1 MVLSE
6 SFGMKKLLGI
16 GGSEDSLLALEH
28 TVERVSEMGD
38 DLTVAIFENPESDLS
53 PDDIEQRVTD
63 ILMDYDMD
71 PDVRR
76 LSGHPASRIV
86 DIAERENFD
95 EIVLGGGEESP
106 MGKIRVGEIAEF
118 VILNSHVSVKLV
130 R

>member
-1 MVLSE
+1 MFE
-6 SFGMKKLLGI
+6 CGGMKKLLGI

-28 TVERVSEMGD
+28 TVARVSEMGD
-38 DLTVAIFENPESDLS
+38 DLTVAIFENPESELS
-53 PDDIEQRVTD
+53 PDEIEERVHG
-63 ILMDYDMD
+63 ILTDYDMD
-71 PDVRR
+71 TDVRR

-86 DIAERENFD
+86 DIAERESFD
-95 EIVLGGGEESP
+95 EIVLGGGEKSP